1 MIFILTLSFTISLI
15 ISYYHHRLHHLHSI
29 VAIFHAFPPHQ
40 IHPHRTPV
48 LSSPPIP
55 WIYKKTSTTVKYFRN
70 NNDDPDF
77 PFLLPWSWNRA
88 RRRYSKSIFHILF
101 SNESRSRPSLYH
113 WSHHPLL
120 ISCLLNVRTISTIH
134 SLIVSPI
141 IPLHHSSFDSASAKT
156 FYFCSFNSLSISEI
170 ITKLIM
176 RLNHEM
182 FQQSRWIFYSRVFY
196 LVFLCRWK
204 IKSYFFYYCWVLLI
218 SYLPHRLF
226 LYFY

>member
-1 MIFILTLSFTISLI
+1 MTSCPLTPSYLTGFSAGILIAVRHGLNLHLVISYWKDNCLLFSVDPPSDSSPSHHRPDALINHRRSSLHPSYNISPSIIDISFTISLI

-101 SNESRSRPSLYH
+101 SNEYIEC
-113 WSHHPLL
+113 LL
-120 ISCLLNVRTISTIH
+120 I
-134 SLIVSPI
+134 
-141 IPLHHSSFDSASAKT
+141 AGEAEK
-156 FYFCSFNSLSISEI
+156 
-170 ITKLIM
+170 
-176 RLNHEM
+176 
-182 FQQSRWIFYSRVFY
+182 
-196 LVFLCRWK
+196 
-204 IKSYFFYYCWVLLI
+204 
-218 SYLPHRLF
+218 
-226 LYFY
+226 